1 MKSKFFSALAA
12 GVISAL
18 TFGCA
23 SSRPEIEAVRD
34 FRPADYMGT
43 WYEIARLPHYFER
56 GLERVSAEYT
66 LRPDGTVRVVNRGYR
81 DGKLKQITGT
91 AKLKDPER
99 KPLTG
104 ELRVSFFGP
113 FYSDYRI
120 IELAPDYSYAVVTGS
135 NRDYLW
141 LLSRRPHMSKD
152 QLRKMLERLKEL
164 GFKIDQLE
172 YPRQTPADVN
182 ASTK

>member
-104 ELRVSFFGP
+104 ELRVSFFRP

-120 IELAPDYSYAVVTGS
+120 IELAPDYGYSVVMGS
-135 NRDYLW
+135 DRSYLW
-141 LLSRRPHMSKD
+141 VLSRTPELPED
-152 QLRKMLERLKEL
+152 LLRNILGRLRER
-164 GFKIDQLE
+164 GFEVEKLE
-172 YPRQTPADVN
+172 YPAPCEPGKVQ
-182 ASTK
+182 